1 MQELLCVSK
10 PTLVTTSVSDMCM
23 HVGVCTNDL
32 YSVPPPPLPPS
43 VSLPLPP
50 LSMYSTLLYE
60 LILIGKPFRNATREC
75 VIWRVGNGC
84 LQPLTLLP
92 RDRLRG
98 IIQRC
103 WQLSPD
109 SRPTFKDILT
119 DVEQNVS
126 APNTRDFSGKKFT
139 CPNTQCHT
147 SRNRGAGGMPPQY
160 FKRGALAH
168 PIVTQLLWVK
178 HI

>member
-1 MQELLCVSK
+1 
-10 PTLVTTSVSDMCM
+10 MCM
-23 HVGVCTNDL
+23 YVGVCTSDL
-32 YSVPPPPLPPS
+32 YSVPPPL
-43 VSLPLPP
+43 LPP
-50 LSMYSTLLYE
+50 LSLPLSLPLSPLPMSSTLLYE

-92 RDRLRG
+92 RDRLKG

-126 APNTRDFSGKKFT
+126 PQNTCDFSGRKIHV
-139 CPNTQCHT
+139 P
-147 SRNRGAGGMPPQY
+147 
-160 FKRGALAH
+160 
-168 PIVTQLLWVK
+168 
-178 HI
+178 

>member
-1 MQELLCVSK
+1 MIFILFSLPPS
-10 PTLVTTSVSDMCM
+10 
-23 HVGVCTNDL
+23 
-32 YSVPPPPLPPS
+32 PPPLSLSPF
-43 VSLPLPP
+43 LPLPP
-50 LSMYSTLLYE
+50 LSTSSTLLYE
-60 LILIGKPFRNATREC
+60 LILIGKPFRNATREY
-75 VIWRVGNGC
+75 VIWQVGSGC

-126 APNTRDFSGKKFT
+126 AQN
-139 CPNTQCHT
+139 
-147 SRNRGAGGMPPQY
+147 M
-160 FKRGALAH
+160 
-168 PIVTQLLWVK
+168 
-178 HI
+178 